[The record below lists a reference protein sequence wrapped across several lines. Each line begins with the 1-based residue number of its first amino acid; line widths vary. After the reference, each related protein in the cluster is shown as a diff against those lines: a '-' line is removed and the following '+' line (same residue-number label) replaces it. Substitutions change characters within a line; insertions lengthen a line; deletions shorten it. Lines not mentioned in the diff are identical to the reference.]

1 MRAVVEDLAM
11 AFVLR
16 FVQRFRPE
24 HREAFMELE
33 AGFADL
39 ERRRP
44 DFPKGRRMQPYAG
57 REPTNS
63 MIWECEFATL
73 AEVQEAL
80 AFMEA
85 DAEHKELFDA
95 QVPYF
100 AEAYTEIYEV
110 LDF

>member
-1 MRAVVEDLAM
+1 M
-11 AFVLR
+11 AFVVRL
-16 FVQRFRPE
+16 VQRFRPE
-24 HREAFMELE
+24 DRAAFMELE
-33 AGFADL
+33 AKFAEL

-63 MIWECEFATL
+63 LIWQCQFATL
-73 AEVQEAL
+73 SDAQAAL
-80 AFMEA
+80 ALMDA
-85 DAEHKELFDA
+85 DPEHERLFKA

>member
-1 MRAVVEDLAM
+1 M
-11 AFVLR
+11 AFVVR

-24 HREAFMELE
+24 HREAFMKLE
-33 AGFADL
+33 AKFAEL

-44 DFPKGRRMQPYAG
+44 DFPKGWRMQPYAG
-57 REPTNS
+57 REPTNTL
-63 MIWECEFATL
+63 IWQFQFATL
-73 AEVQEAL
+73 SDAQEGL
-80 AFMEA
+80 ARMEA
-85 DAEHKELFDA
+85 DPEHKRLFEA